1 MSIALIETQYLPPV
15 AYFAALSRFSEV
27 VVEKHE
33 HYQKQTY
40 RNRCYINS
48 AHGREMLIVPLTS
61 KHGKVLITDVRID
74 HTQKWVNNHWR
85 TVQSA
90 YGKAPF
96 FEHYAGDLH
105 QVLYKRFTFLYD
117 MNLALLTL
125 CLKWLKWPLPIK
137 ESSVFE
143 VTLSET
149 MQDLRSQIT
158 PKNRGFATFYK
169 PAVYYQVFGSNFVEN
184 LSLIDL
190 IFCEGPGASGIVQ
203 ASVNKMN
210 I

>member
-1 MSIALIETQYLPPV
+1 MSAAIIEVQYLPSV
-15 AYFAALSRFSEV
+15 SYFAALSVFREI

-40 RNRCYINS
+40 RNRCYINTV
-48 AHGREMLIVPLTS
+48 HGREMLIVPLTA
-61 KHGKVLITDVRID
+61 KHGKVAITDIRID
-74 HTQKWVNNHWR
+74 HTQKWVNTHWR
-85 TVQSA
+85 AIQSA

-96 FEHYAGDLH
+96 FEHYAEDLH
-105 QVLYKRFTFLYD
+105 AALYKKFEFLYD
-117 MNLALLTL
+117 MNLELLTM
-125 CLKWLKWPLPIK
+125 CLKFLKWNLPIR
-137 ESSVFE
+137 ESAAYE

-149 MQDLRSQIT
+149 IQDLRSTINPKTAGFKRFYT
-158 PKNRGFATFYK
+158 PA
-169 PAVYYQVFGSNFVEN
+169 AYYQVFGNKFVDN